1 MLRPSVFYFFM
12 ARPVDVF
19 KLDHALVISKDNH

>member
-1 MLRPSVFYFFM
+1 M

-19 KLDHALVISKDNH
+19 KLDHALVISQDNH